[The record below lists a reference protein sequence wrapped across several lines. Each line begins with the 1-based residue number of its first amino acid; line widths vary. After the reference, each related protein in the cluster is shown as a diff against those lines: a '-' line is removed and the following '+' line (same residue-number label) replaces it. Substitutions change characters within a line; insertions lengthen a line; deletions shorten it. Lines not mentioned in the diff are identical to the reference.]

1 MTTTQQKIH
10 LSETHAHKSHQ
21 KKIISPTQKAF
32 NLWGLIVIAWA
43 LYRSTIG
50 VGAPVAFDEFV
61 FKPIVFLLPVVYYV
75 VNIEKKTLQAGL
87 WLTFKNLKQD
97 LSTSILISLPLIAF
111 TLFITFTKGTQH
123 TFESILMIA
132 CLSIAI
138 AVTEETLSRGFV
150 ARHIWD
156 ETKSFTK
163 TFLQAS
169 LLHIFLRIP
178 RIMTT
183 PELFGQKLVY
193 FFVADL
199 ILSFVLTSVFIYR
212 KSLLEVYILRFATTF
227 LQILI
232 MT

>member
-1 MTTTQQKIH
+1 MASI
-10 LSETHAHKSHQ
+10 EHKKHEGDGHHHGVS
-21 KKIISPTQKAF
+21 KKKVISPTQKAF

-43 LYRSTIG
+43 VYRSTIG

-75 VNIEKKTLQAGL
+75 VNIEKKTLQTGL
-87 WLTFKNLKQD
+87 WLTFKNLKRD
-97 LSTSILISLPLIAF
+97 LSTSILISFPLIIF
-111 TLFITFTKGTQH
+111 TLFITFTKGSSH
-123 TFESILMIA
+123 SIESILMIV

-156 ETKSFTK
+156 ETKNFTK

-169 LLHIFLRIP
+169 LLHLFLRIP
-178 RIMTT
+178 RIMTM
-183 PELFGQKLVY
+183 PELFGQKLIY

-212 KSLLEVYILRFATTF
+212 KSLMEVYILRFATTF
-227 LQILI
+227 MQILI